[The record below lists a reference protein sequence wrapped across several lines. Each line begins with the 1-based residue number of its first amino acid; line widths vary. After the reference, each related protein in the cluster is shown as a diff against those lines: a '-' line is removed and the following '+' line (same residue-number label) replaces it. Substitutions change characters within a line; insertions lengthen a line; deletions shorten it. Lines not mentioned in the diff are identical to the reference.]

1 MAKLSEL
8 GPAVGTGVV
17 AGSAG
22 NHAQAVAFAARAL
35 GAPCEIY
42 VPDGAS
48 ISKTE
53 AARAYG
59 ASVLLG
65 GDTVEVALAAAHAR
79 AKEAGM
85 AFIHPFD
92 DPAIISGQAT
102 LGLELAEDVDD
113 LRRVIVPVGGGG
125 LASGVAIAVKRRLPH
140 VKVVGVQAEVCAPY
154 ANQPAAAGPITTLAD
169 GIAVKEPGRITAPL
183 IESWLDDVVTVSEDE
198 VADAM
203 VLLMERAKLFVEGGG
218 AVGVAALLAERV
230 APSRAGVTAVV
241 LSGGNVDLGVL
252 PGLIRRAE
260 TRAGRRLLLFV
271 KITDR
276 PGGLAR
282 LLSVI
287 SDERA
292 NLIEVE
298 HVREGVD
305 LHVRETGIQLAMEV
319 RNRTHAE
326 RVIAAARAA
335 GYVVE
340 ELVPH

>member
-1 MAKLSEL
+1 
-8 GPAVGTGVV
+8 
-17 AGSAG
+17 
-22 NHAQAVAFAARAL
+22 
-35 GAPCEIY
+35 
-42 VPDGAS
+42 
-48 ISKTE
+48 
-53 AARAYG
+53 
-59 ASVLLG
+59 
-65 GDTVEVALAAAHAR
+65 
-79 AKEAGM
+79 
-85 AFIHPFD
+85 
-92 DPAIISGQAT
+92 
-102 LGLELAEDVDD
+102 
-113 LRRVIVPVGGGG
+113 
-125 LASGVAIAVKRRLPH
+125 
-140 VKVVGVQAEVCAPY
+140 
-154 ANQPAAAGPITTLAD
+154 
-169 GIAVKEPGRITAPL
+169 
-183 IESWLDDVVTVSEDE
+183 
-198 VADAM
+198 M

-218 AVGVAALLAERV
+218 AVGVAALLSERV

-252 PGLIRRAE
+252 PDLIRRAE

-282 LLSVI
+282 LLAVI

-319 RNRTHAE
+319 RNRAHAE